1 MNPRRILLYSVE
13 LQIMGIII
21 LTVMAAGGISLWMK
35 RRKEANQNSE
45 ENLI

>member
-1 MNPRRILLYSVE
+1 
-13 LQIMGIII
+13 MGIII

>member
-21 LTVMAAGGISLWMK
+21 LTVMAAGGISLWIK